1 MNTRTGQVHGSARLK
16 CHETEKQTLP
26 SSVGRRG
33 APDGLAELS
42 VKANLGSVTRPSTRR
57 NLYPARKSVPSR
69 STNLRLTL

>member
-1 MNTRTGQVHGSARLK
+1 MDARTVQVHGSARLK

-42 VKANLGSVTRPSTRR
+42 VTDPGNR
-57 NLYPARKSVPSR
+57 NPGTKRADASNPEGTSSKTSLQ
-69 STNLRLTL
+69 

>member
-1 MNTRTGQVHGSARLK
+1 MDARTVQVHGSARLK

-42 VKANLGSVTRPSTRR
+42 VTDSQGTGSAAVTAATRCE
-57 NLYPARKSVPSR
+57 NK
-69 STNLRLTL
+69 